1 MFKIADA
8 LTNGNNVNVE
18 YNNLFYN
25 NTKIRWTQA
34 PTDCSNTITLVLL
47 YDWIKYKKKP
57 KQILT
62 VCSDLEMEQ
71 IGFMIKWYDN
81 NNK

>member
-47 YDWIKYKKKP
+47 YDWIKYKKKTEADFNGVFRFGNGTNWIYD
-57 KQILT
+57 K
-62 VCSDLEMEQ
+62 
-71 IGFMIKWYDN
+71 MIWQ
-81 NNK
+81 